1 MAEVDIDSKL
11 NYEAEYSKYLK
22 NVKKKG
28 NSIQANCPFHKGGNE
43 KKPSFSV
50 DLKTGR
56 KFIGFEL
63 NSEYFQ
69 IAKKRVKDY
78 LMQKLLSKQSNDI
91 II

>member
-50 DLKTGR
+50 DLKRR
-56 KFIGFEL
+56 KLYKVRLTNEKYR
-63 NSEYFQ
+63 N
-69 IAKKRVKDY
+69 KRSGQRNIQRDR
-78 LMQKLLSKQSNDI
+78 NR
-91 II
+91 

>member
-56 KFIGFEL
+56 YKCFACEEEGNYIKFISQMKNIGT
-63 NSEYFQ
+63 
-69 IAKKRVKDY
+69 KKRPRKY
-78 LMQKLLSKQSNDI
+78 TKR
-91 II
+91 